1 MNLDNF
7 ISNLLDGK
15 KSKIKITDQLY
26 KIPVKDKNGDN
37 STFAHIN
44 PGYIQYADLLYLP
57 NDKGFIYALVIT
69 DQGSRLV
76 DAEPLKDRKVTD
88 ILTALKVIFSR
99 KLLLKPKVIV
109 TDNGKEF
116 GKLFTKSL
124 ENINIGH
131 KTVEAYR
138 HRSMALVERKN
149 QTIGKIIHRILMQA
163 ESAGFH
169 SSQWTGYLPKI
180 IDKINEKVIE
190 ISEAREEE
198 EKQLKSKS
206 TDESITFN
214 PKNKINMLKE
224 GDEVRVSLDSPID
237 VNGNKLNGKFRSS
250 DIRWNPKV
258 RIIKRVLLTPGQP
271 IMYMLDGK
279 NGDDDIGNVAYTYN
293 QLQKVSPQERVE
305 AVPLIPVEEDRR
317 EIKDIIDR
325 GVDEDNVTW
334 YLVHWKNERKNK
346 ATWQTKESLL
356 NDLGK
361 AYMDRINKKFDK

>member
-1 MNLDNF
+1 
-7 ISNLLDGK
+7 
-15 KSKIKITDQLY
+15 
-26 KIPVKDKNGDN
+26 
-37 STFAHIN
+37 
-44 PGYIQYADLLYLP
+44 
-57 NDKGFIYALVIT
+57 
-69 DQGSRLV
+69 
-76 DAEPLKDRKVTD
+76 
-88 ILTALKVIFSR
+88 
-99 KLLLKPKVIV
+99 V

-149 QTIGKIIHRILMQA
+149 QKIGKIIHRILMQA

-169 SSQWTGYLPKI
+169 SSQWTEHLSKI

-190 ISEAREEE
+190 ISEAREEK

-237 VNGNKLNGKFRSS
+237 VNGNKLHGKFRSS

-258 RIIKRVLLTPGQP
+258 RIIERVLLTPGQP

-279 NGDDDIGNVAYTYN
+279 NGEDDIGDVAYTYN
-293 QLQKVSPQERVE
+293 QLQKVWPQERVE
-305 AVPLIPVEEDRR
+305 AIPLIPVEEDRR
-317 EIKDIIDR
+317 EVKEIIDR

-334 YLVHWKNERKNK
+334 YLVWWLGQTRKN
-346 ATWQTKESLL
+346 ATWQTKESLVE
-356 NDLGK
+356 DLGLP
-361 AYMDRINKKFDK
+361 YLNRIDKKLNK